1 VCFLLSPFISLLF
14 VHIGFL
20 RFNQKQHLVPAFE
33 HEYRSGHQHNTNS
46 DEEVLYRAVHGTL
59 IFFLQNDAGF
69 EAWGPTDKRVAAL
82 TKAFKRQ

>member
-1 VCFLLSPFISLLF
+1 MSTDQDTNTIPTQSKEVCLSVCETKFIFIVSF
-14 VHIGFL
+14 
-20 RFNQKQHLVPAFE
+20 
-33 HEYRSGHQHNTNS
+33 S
-46 DEEVLYRAVHGTL
+46 EEVLYRAVHGTL